1 MPTWA
6 KIVAVKK
13 MGSFENCNSNNSE
26 LTTLIHVQTWV
37 TGFQT
42 CISTTWSLSIAD
54 SSKEPSTKD
63 SSMDTNHN
71 SKSADQHHKAATNT
85 SSTGSNSSSED
96 EHSVTTAVDANMVSE
111 DEDKEADE
119 SMKED
124 H

>member
-1 MPTWA
+1 M
-6 KIVAVKK
+6 
-13 MGSFENCNSNNSE
+13 
-26 LTTLIHVQTWV
+26 
-37 TGFQT
+37 
-42 CISTTWSLSIAD
+42 SIAD

-71 SKSADQHHKAATNT
+71 SKSAEQHHKAATNT